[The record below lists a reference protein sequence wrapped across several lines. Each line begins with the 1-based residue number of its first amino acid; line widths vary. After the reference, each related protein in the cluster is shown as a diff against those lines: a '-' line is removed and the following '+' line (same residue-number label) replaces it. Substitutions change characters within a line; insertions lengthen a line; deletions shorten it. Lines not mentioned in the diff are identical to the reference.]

1 MYVSFY
7 AFLLCPPP
15 LHATLAGPFPSPNCP
30 PPIFMPQALYY
41 HLPSNKNGLLLNK
54 VMYVLI
60 QFLKVKQGFIKK

>member
-1 MYVSFY
+1 MLSYFAPHPFTPHLPVP
-7 AFLLCPPP
+7 FLPPI
-15 LHATLAGPFPSPNCP
+15 AP

-54 VMYVLI
+54 VTYVLI